1 MYFACTH
8 VTLRATEVPVWLE
21 VGVEVIPEEVDTAVL
36 NLSEALQYDD
46 IERHEVLRQCSAAS
60 TLTAEAYQSVRRCRL
75 RQRQGALSAEEKQ
88 FFNRHIDIIYIATDL
103 ALAVAIKRWFQGEV
117 IFRYFGAF
125 ENLRVL
131 GDMVVEH
138 EPEDLSGIVCLP
150 IFKSLYEMGI
160 ERSFTRSA
168 LVHGFVSKAALSA
181 GWRGV
186 RANQSAVV
194 VMNNVRANT
203 VQAKMLAR
211 IASLA
216 ETVPISILG
225 KNDKSRVP
233 AEIAGAFNVR
243 GFLKRSEFL
252 DEFAGSRFLIHP
264 HAERYHNHYSNLEA
278 VSMGIPVLFRT
289 ANPLYLE
296 QSERLRRAKPAEWFG
311 AFETEEELL
320 AAAERFFLEPR
331 LLKKLVRRQRR
342 LLAPYSRRAVLRET
356 KAAMRLLQISHK
368 ARPPVEPMNWPHA
381 RLACNETL
389 RLQQGLIASGATIP
403 FASLAREDDW
413 KLLAQNDSGDLVM
426 RLPRGTAARQ
436 FIVGDGFSLRQ
447 GWHYLSIQGDLPINS
462 IVEITLEIFTGDYC
476 VAVDQMRVTT
486 QLLPK
491 LLIANLG
498 CQEGWLLSVT
508 INLLQGDWIDV
519 LSLTLERLSDH
530 DGKPEIQLERD
541 GVGQL
546 LEGRPVPLAILPV
559 ALEDHQI
566 AWDEASPHPVV
577 RWTGDD
583 EPLKIFL
590 GREKNLPLGQFS
602 LDIAATG
609 DPGTVLMATAELF
622 QDSKIVGVQDGLA
635 MPGNDG
641 AISLQF
647 RLNATR
653 PCTVLLYLRA
663 LGARQIVFSLIKLE
677 SLGPAQKTPSV
688 DTEQTGETALL
699 AGRNVPIESLISS
712 GLQGVASV
720 PAQLSLPT
728 LGERWAGVPLRV
740 FATFTADKTTHL
752 WFSAAL
758 WNQHELLLQSACF
771 VELGSG
777 RTIICLDLVN
787 HDPEPNLTPLLFFM
801 PEGELKLQLTHLR
814 IARINQPDRPTD
826 ALVPAAQLSNL
837 MDNDMKFYGQFNP
850 PVDRFIF
857 ERYFPDTNIKGVFV
871 ECGGFD
877 GVTDSSCKFF
887 EETMCWTGF
896 NLEPVPNLFALL
908 DENRPLARNLQ
919 MALSDTTGMATF
931 THAIHPVLGEV
942 FGNGSL
948 GHADAHRNEL
958 EAADCTFETFTVA
971 TITWRDFIK
980 QEAITC
986 VDLLVLDVEG
996 HELLVL
1002 DGMRNAEVMPAVM
1015 CVEFGHLGLETVREK
1030 MRELNYEYD
1039 IQSQGNAFFVK
1050 RDLLGLFALRRA
1062 GVSQQ
1067 SSVEGVL
1074 HSLASGAS
1082 GNLAGGEIIDAAK
1095 LFPAE
1100 LMSVK
1105 VIGDKAYAGVL
1116 ISDNEM
1122 TVARLP
1128 ELKQE
1133 QAIKILGFDLHLVV
1147 SDPGSIKIILE
1158 NWGSSG
1164 FINRMTRTS
1173 TVAAGSDVVSVL
1185 FPPILAETSFNAV
1198 FFLEVSEGCN
1208 AMLTHVKVRQK
1219 TLLS

>member
-1 MYFACTH
+1 
-8 VTLRATEVPVWLE
+8 
-21 VGVEVIPEEVDTAVL
+21 
-36 NLSEALQYDD
+36 
-46 IERHEVLRQCSAAS
+46 
-60 TLTAEAYQSVRRCRL
+60 
-75 RQRQGALSAEEKQ
+75 
-88 FFNRHIDIIYIATDL
+88 
-103 ALAVAIKRWFQGEV
+103 
-117 IFRYFGAF
+117 
-125 ENLRVL
+125 
-131 GDMVVEH
+131 
-138 EPEDLSGIVCLP
+138 
-150 IFKSLYEMGI
+150 
-160 ERSFTRSA
+160 
-168 LVHGFVSKAALSA
+168 
-181 GWRGV
+181 
-186 RANQSAVV
+186 
-194 VMNNVRANT
+194 
-203 VQAKMLAR
+203 
-211 IASLA
+211 
-216 ETVPISILG
+216 
-225 KNDKSRVP
+225 
-233 AEIAGAFNVR
+233 
-243 GFLKRSEFL
+243 
-252 DEFAGSRFLIHP
+252 
-264 HAERYHNHYSNLEA
+264 
-278 VSMGIPVLFRT
+278 
-289 ANPLYLE
+289 
-296 QSERLRRAKPAEWFG
+296 
-311 AFETEEELL
+311 
-320 AAAERFFLEPR
+320 
-331 LLKKLVRRQRR
+331 
-342 LLAPYSRRAVLRET
+342 
-356 KAAMRLLQISHK
+356 
-368 ARPPVEPMNWPHA
+368 
-381 RLACNETL
+381 
-389 RLQQGLIASGATIP
+389 
-403 FASLAREDDW
+403 
-413 KLLAQNDSGDLVM
+413 
-426 RLPRGTAARQ
+426 
-436 FIVGDGFSLRQ
+436 
-447 GWHYLSIQGDLPINS
+447 
-462 IVEITLEIFTGDYC
+462 
-476 VAVDQMRVTT
+476 
-486 QLLPK
+486 
-491 LLIANLG
+491 
-498 CQEGWLLSVT
+498 
-508 INLLQGDWIDV
+508 
-519 LSLTLERLSDH
+519 
-530 DGKPEIQLERD
+530 
-541 GVGQL
+541 
-546 LEGRPVPLAILPV
+546 
-559 ALEDHQI
+559 
-566 AWDEASPHPVV
+566 
-577 RWTGDD
+577 
-583 EPLKIFL
+583 
-590 GREKNLPLGQFS
+590 
-602 LDIAATG
+602 
-609 DPGTVLMATAELF
+609 
-622 QDSKIVGVQDGLA
+622 
-635 MPGNDG
+635 
-641 AISLQF
+641 
-647 RLNATR
+647 
-653 PCTVLLYLRA
+653 
-663 LGARQIVFSLIKLE
+663 
-677 SLGPAQKTPSV
+677 
-688 DTEQTGETALL
+688 
-699 AGRNVPIESLISS
+699 
-712 GLQGVASV
+712 
-720 PAQLSLPT
+720 
-728 LGERWAGVPLRV
+728 
-740 FATFTADKTTHL
+740 
-752 WFSAAL
+752 
-758 WNQHELLLQSACF
+758 
-771 VELGSG
+771 
-777 RTIICLDLVN
+777 
-787 HDPEPNLTPLLFFM
+787 M
-801 PEGELKLQLTHLR
+801 PEGGLKLQLTHLR

-948 GHADAHRNEL
+948 GHADVHRNEL

-1015 CVEFGHLGLETVREK
+1015 CVEFGHLGLETVRDK

-1039 IQSQGNAFFVK
+1039 IQSQGNAFFVR

-1105 VIGDKAYAGVL
+1105 VIGDKASAGVL

-1122 TVARLP
+1122 TIARLP

-1133 QAIKILGFDLHLVV
+1133 QAIEILGFDLHLVV